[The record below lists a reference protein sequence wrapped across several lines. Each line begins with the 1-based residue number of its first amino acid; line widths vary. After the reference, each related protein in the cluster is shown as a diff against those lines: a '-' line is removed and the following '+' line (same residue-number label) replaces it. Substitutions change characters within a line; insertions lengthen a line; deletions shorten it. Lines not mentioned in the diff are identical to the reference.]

1 MITFPYADSI
11 YASENDRLILSRME
25 TDYTNSIMMNQY
37 YWVEGDID
45 TRFEV
50 SDQTVW
56 GELYGNLSTNRGR
69 QFSFNH
75 IRRIV
80 NMISGHQRRNRK
92 STIVTPV
99 ENGDSETADQ
109 FTKVMMWVNNQDGIL
124 ETISEAFHGSPSA

>member
-1 MITFPYADSI
+1 
-11 YASENDRLILSRME
+11 ME

-56 GELYGNLSTNRGR
+56 GELYGNLSSNRGR
-69 QFSFNH
+69 QFSFIH

-80 NMISGHQRRNRK
+80 NMGAGHQRRNRK

-99 ENGDSETADQ
+99 ENGDNQTADQ

-124 ETISEAFHGSPSA
+124 ETISEAFHGSLITGINLLQVWVDYRNDPISG